1 MFSSPSNAPA
11 PQLNQQQHRVPPLCQ
26 GERFR
31 RSQIKRRC
39 GWAYFAG
46 QTHPLQRGINFERH
60 WLVSPVQ
67 EMWVGANARVRMFG
81 GFVILPS
88 HFGVPVAS
96 HGGNGEPLHTGC
108 RSPSIDSKHRSA
120 AAPKEYVCRDKN
132 SPCCRQS
139 PSDSRPLAVPCRH
152 VLSHFVP
159 GAYFSSN
166 PVTYGASEQSPA
178 PPVYSTF
185 AHCISNGG

>member
-1 MFSSPSNAPA
+1 M
-11 PQLNQQQHRVPPLCQ
+11 R
-26 GERFR
+26 
-31 RSQIKRRC
+31 
-39 GWAYFAG
+39 
-46 QTHPLQRGINFERH
+46 
-60 WLVSPVQ
+60 
-67 EMWVGANARVRMFG
+67 VGANARVGMFG

-166 PVTYGASEQSPA
+166 PLTYGASEQSPVHA
-178 PPVYSTF
+178 FTRRSRIAYPTGGDVRPEFQIPAYHRTRTRCKQLGFSWHRVHPP
-185 AHCISNGG
+185 